1 MRSSSMALS
10 PSEQSWLPWFGENGK
25 LSLGLSCYL
34 NNQHYGFIEKT
45 FEGIATTRLELLRDW
60 TENQWHSLQNI
71 ADEIRNL
78 TTKEVS
84 DALNAKL
91 KQSSD
96 MSELFV
102 IDQQGT
108 VLSSSYTNQIG
119 VRVAEGRVLKE
130 AFSEPFLHG
139 PYVDQT
145 TLKLGNTSSKFHDAV
160 TLMFYLPL
168 TLNNNQKIC
177 LCGRVPNDVLG
188 DLIQREAGHI
198 YQDSGDNYL
207 FMVNSKFDS
216 SIKTGTALSRSRFED
231 RTFSLGDNLKDGV
244 KTEWGVVR
252 VKHHTE
258 LELRFTDPATGQ
270 LHPGVR
276 ETIKNGQNLFV
287 TYPGY
292 SDYRHIPVIGKGL
305 TFSLP
310 GSRDTW
316 GMMCEGD
323 LEEVYRRRSLSLN
336 LLKLQVSSNI
346 VVAASAP
353 ICHEL
358 LGMSWLMSGLATL
371 GLIVISGKI
380 FSNLGT
386 SKVAKRLQKMT
397 DVIRGIAEGGG
408 NLKQRLKVSVLPN
421 DETGQLGRWVNSFID
436 SLDSTVGK
444 VIQVS
449 DEVKEAK
456 TVLIQKQ
463 DEFSLNANQVL
474 QEMQQLLDQL
484 EMQLGNIQNA
494 TQEVVQ
500 IRSGLESAAEQ
511 SVNQF
516 KTVQTQTDEIRGS
529 IEQSTSTIQDLNNHA
544 NNVGSVVGMISQV
557 ADQTNLLALNAAI
570 EAARAGEQ
578 GRGFAVVAD
587 EVRNLARRTGEATAE
602 ISILVTN
609 IQENAKHAV
618 TVMEDG
624 VAGIEQGLLSTEE
637 TLTDDQGLGSTV
649 AHMLSTLSDINQK
662 GTEQLESAKQVADIT
677 SSLQAS
683 LSEVKVSTSSVD
695 VSAVR
700 LERLMSRFQ
709 VSEN

>member
-1 MRSSSMALS
+1 MALS

-252 VKHHTE
+252 VQHHTE

>member
-1 MRSSSMALS
+1 MALS
-10 PSEQSWLPWFGENGK
+10 PSERTWLPWFGENGK
-25 LSLGLSCYL
+25 FSLGLSCYL
-34 NNQHYGFIEKT
+34 NNQHYGFVEKT
-45 FEGIATTRLELLRDW
+45 FEGIANTRLELLRDW
-60 TENQWHSLQNI
+60 TENQWHSLHNI
-71 ADEIRNL
+71 TDEISGLSTNNITEIL
-78 TTKEVS
+78 T
-84 DALNAKL
+84 AKL
-91 KQSSD
+91 KQSPD
-96 MSELFV
+96 VSELFV
-102 IDQQGT
+102 INHLGT
-108 VLSSSYTNQIG
+108 VLSSSYKNQIG
-119 VRVAEGRVLKE
+119 LTVAEGKVLKE
-130 AFSEPFLHG
+130 AFLEPFLHG

-168 TLNNNQKIC
+168 TLKDNSKVC
-177 LCGRVPNDVLG
+177 LCARVPNDVLG

-207 FMVNSKFDS
+207 FMVNSKFDP
-216 SIKTGTALSRSRFED
+216 SIKSGTALSRSRFED

-244 KTEWGVVR
+244 NTDWGVVR

-270 LHPGVR
+270 LHPGIR
-276 ETIKNGQNLFV
+276 ETIKNGHNLFV
-287 TYPGY
+287 SYPGY

-310 GSRDTW
+310 GSRDKW

-336 LLKLQVSSNI
+336 LLKLQVSSNL

-358 LGMSWLMSGLATL
+358 LGMSWLMSALTTC
-371 GLIVISGKI
+371 GLIVVSGKI

-449 DEVKEAK
+449 DEVKVAK
-456 TVLIQKQ
+456 TELVQKQ
-463 DEFSLNANQVL
+463 DEFGLNANQVL
-474 QEMQQLLDQL
+474 QEMQQLLNQL
-484 EMQLGNIQNA
+484 ELQLGNIQNA

-500 IRSGLESAAEQ
+500 IRTGLETAAEQ

-516 KTVQTQTDEIRGS
+516 KSVQSQTDEIRGS
-529 IEQSTSTIQDLNNHA
+529 IEQSTSTIHDLNNHA

-602 ISILVTN
+602 ISVLVTN

-624 VAGIEQGLLSTEE
+624 VAGIEKGLLSTEE

-695 VSAVR
+695 ISAMR